1 MFLWNSLGVSRPR
14 REGRN
19 FFLFFHKTKFGQFK
33 IGKKKISIE
42 KRSSFF
48 SSQWNLIRGGN
59 SMRQETIPN
68 KLWFYFGLR
77 VDTFI
82 IFLCLLY
89 WDVEINDNDV
99 LLITCMSWKY
109 STSNVM
115 EIIRN
120 IYNENNLRSI
130 E

>member
-1 MFLWNSLGVSRPR
+1 
-14 REGRN
+14 
-19 FFLFFHKTKFGQFK
+19 
-33 IGKKKISIE
+33 
-42 KRSSFF
+42 
-48 SSQWNLIRGGN
+48 
-59 SMRQETIPN
+59 MRQETIPN

-89 WDVEINDNDV
+89 RDVEINDNDV
-99 LLITCMSWKY
+99 LLFTCMFWKY

>member
-1 MFLWNSLGVSRPR
+1 
-14 REGRN
+14 
-19 FFLFFHKTKFGQFK
+19 
-33 IGKKKISIE
+33 
-42 KRSSFF
+42 
-48 SSQWNLIRGGN
+48 
-59 SMRQETIPN
+59 MRQETIPN

-99 LLITCMSWKY
+99 LLITCMHVLKI
-109 STSNVM
+109 NVM

>member
-1 MFLWNSLGVSRPR
+1 
-14 REGRN
+14 
-19 FFLFFHKTKFGQFK
+19 
-33 IGKKKISIE
+33 
-42 KRSSFF
+42 
-48 SSQWNLIRGGN
+48 
-59 SMRQETIPN
+59 MRQETIPN

-89 WDVEINDNDV
+89 RDVEINDNDV

-109 STSNVM
+109 STSNGM

>member
-1 MFLWNSLGVSRPR
+1 
-14 REGRN
+14 
-19 FFLFFHKTKFGQFK
+19 
-33 IGKKKISIE
+33 
-42 KRSSFF
+42 
-48 SSQWNLIRGGN
+48 
-59 SMRQETIPN
+59 MRQETIPN

-99 LLITCMSWKY
+99 LLITCMSILKI
-109 STSNVM
+109 NVM